1 MKMLP
6 GTTEMLPGE
15 IDIGRKYYMIY
26 GDAIMT
32 EQSKNRLSS
41 LDAFR
46 GITIAGMILVNNPGS
61 WKHVYAPLDH
71 ARWHGWTPADLV
83 FPFFLFIVGVSVSLA
98 ISKRLKRG
106 VRPVSL
112 YSKIFTR
119 SLILFAIG
127 ILLRLLF
134 HFNFEGI
141 RIPGVLQR
149 IAICYLVSALIY
161 SKVGPKGRIA
171 IVFFLLA
178 GYYLVLKLVPVPG
191 YGPGVLEFQGNL
203 CGYIDA
209 KLLGAHLY
217 KPGFDPEGILSTF
230 PAIAT
235 VLIGTLTGDWLRSS
249 RKVFQRFVGL
259 FAAGFLMTASG
270 LLLHPV
276 FPINKQLW
284 TSTFVLFTSGS
295 ALLLLGFCYFLMDG
309 AGLKKWAY
317 PFLVLGTNAIFA
329 YVTSIIMAKAL
340 VAIKV
345 STADGRIP
353 LQSYV
358 FDRFFSPLA
367 GDLNGSLIFALVF
380 VLIWT
385 VLLIPLYK
393 KRIFI
398 KI

>member
-1 MKMLP
+1 MAGQTK
-6 GTTEMLPGE
+6 
-15 IDIGRKYYMIY
+15 
-26 GDAIMT
+26 
-32 EQSKNRLSS
+32 SRLSS

-61 WKHVYAPLDH
+61 WKHIYAPLGH
-71 ARWHGWTPADLV
+71 AQWHGWTPADLV
-83 FPFFLFIVGVSVSLA
+83 FPFFLFIVGVSISLA
-98 ISKRLKRG
+98 LSKKMERAG
-106 VRPVSL
+106 SNVSL
-112 YSKIFTR
+112 YTKIFRR
-119 SLILFAIG
+119 SLILFALG
-127 ILLRLLF
+127 FLLRLLF
-134 HFNFEGI
+134 RFNFEGI

-149 IAICYLVSALIY
+149 IAICYLVSALIF
-161 SKVGPKGRIA
+161 SKVGTNGRVA
-171 IVFFLLA
+171 IIFFLLA

-191 YGPGVLEFQGNL
+191 YGPGVLDFQGNL

-209 KLLGAHLY
+209 KLLGGHLY

-249 RKVFQRFVGL
+249 RKAFQKSVGL

-284 TSTFVLFTSGS
+284 TSTFVLFTAGA
-295 ALLLLGFCYFLMDG
+295 ALLLLGLCYVLMDVI
-309 AGLKKWAY
+309 GLKKWAF

-329 YVTSIIMAKAL
+329 YVTSILMAKIL
-340 VAIKV
+340 VLIEV
-345 STADGRIP
+345 PTAAGRIA
-353 LQSYV
+353 LQSYI
-358 FDRFFSPLA
+358 FEHFFSPLA
-367 GDLNGSLIFALVF
+367 GDLNGSLIFAVLF
-380 VLIWT
+380 VIIW
-385 VLLIPLYK
+385 VVMFIPFYR